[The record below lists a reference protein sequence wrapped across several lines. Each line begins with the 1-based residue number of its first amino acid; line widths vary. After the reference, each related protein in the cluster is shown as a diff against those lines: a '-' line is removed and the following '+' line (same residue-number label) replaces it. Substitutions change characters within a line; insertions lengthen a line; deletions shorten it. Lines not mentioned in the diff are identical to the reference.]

1 MAVPNG
7 KMAVLIG
14 SRLNQNDFN
23 ILFIFQYIIYNVRP
37 TWYGGMSCSSLSL
50 YSV

>member
-7 KMAVLIG
+7 KMAVPIG

-23 ILFIFQYIIYNVRP
+23 ILFIMCVR
-37 TWYGGMSCSSLSL
+37 YGIGE
-50 YSV
+50 